1 MLPFYSSVL
10 TPEEQENIEKIDPE
24 EFTEELGKVS
34 FLRPGGHRPRLGLH
48 LLMGATTPL
57 LPLIQFPGDN
67 GLHRDG
73 EFLEKVQ
80 QSETGATEPSTQT
93 CPVVGN
99 Q

>member
-10 TPEEQENIEKIDPE
+10 TPEEQEEIEKIDPE
-24 EFTEELGKVS
+24 EFNEELGKVRP
-34 FLRPGGHRPRLGLH
+34 LGPGGHRPRLGLH
-48 LLMGATTPL
+48 LLTGPTTHLP
-57 LPLIQFPGDN
+57 PLIQFPGDN

-93 CPVVGN
+93 CPVVRN